1 MLLVFQLNDFLA
13 FITDFGE
20 SKPDLHS
27 TVIYILRKSRTQGL
41 INIFSDFSNYGCL
54 VAHSC
59 LRAHGQRRSI
69 SFMISS
75 AQRIASAMARS
86 LPGLA
91 LHCRTERASL
101 QLECWPQSRA
111 RACVPHPRSSV

>member
-41 INIFSDFSNYGCL
+41 VNIFSNFSNYGCL
-54 VAHSC
+54 VAHSR
-59 LRAHGQRRSI
+59 LKPRGQRRSI

-75 AQRIASAMARS
+75 ARSQGCWSNGYALYHRNCLVIAPFQM
-86 LPGLA
+86 
-91 LHCRTERASL
+91 E
-101 QLECWPQSRA
+101 
-111 RACVPHPRSSV
+111 